1 MNMCLAV
8 PLKLISIDGTSGVG
22 EFDGVRRRV
31 ELTFVPQAKM
41 GDYVIVHAGFA
52 MEIMNEE
59 QAEND
64 REAFREVIRAS
75 E

>member
-1 MNMCLAV
+1 MCLAV

-22 EFDGVRRRV
+22 EFDGVRRSV

>member
-1 MNMCLAV
+1 MCLAV
-8 PLKLISIDGTSGVG
+8 PLKLVSIDGTSGVG

-31 ELTFVPQAKM
+31 ELTFVPQARP

-52 MEIMNEE
+52 MEIMNAE

>member
-1 MNMCLAV
+1 MCLAV
-8 PLKLISIDGTSGVG
+8 PLKLVSIDGTSGVG

-31 ELTFVPQAKM
+31 ELTFVPQAM
-41 GDYVIVHAGFA
+41 PGDYVIVHAGFA
-52 MEIMNEE
+52 MEIMNAE

-64 REAFREVIRAS
+64 RDAFREVIRAS

>member
-1 MNMCLAV
+1 MCLAV

-52 MEIMNEE
+52 MEIMNVE

>member
-22 EFDGVRRRV
+22 EFDGVRRKV
-31 ELTFVPQAKM
+31 ELTFVPQAKT

>member
-1 MNMCLAV
+1 MCLAV
-8 PLKLISIDGTSGVG
+8 PLKLISMDGQTGVG
-22 EFDGVRRRV
+22 EFDGVRRKV
-31 ELTFVPQAKM
+31 QLTFVPKAKI

-59 QAEND
+59 QAELD
-64 REAFREVIRAS
+64 REAFREVTRAL

>member
-1 MNMCLAV
+1 MCLAV
-8 PLKLISIDGTSGVG
+8 PLRLISIDGTSGVG

-31 ELTFVPQAKM
+31 ELTFVPQAKT